1 VDQRRQGTASR
12 NDVME
17 TRRGIDMNLTLAA
30 ALGSL
35 LLWGLLLFGM
45 HNGSGP
51 VQLLYALG
59 VILLARR
66 ILVGAP
72 TFLS

>member
-1 VDQRRQGTASR
+1 
-12 NDVME
+12 
-17 TRRGIDMNLTLAA
+17 MNLTLAA

-66 ILVGAP
+66 ILAGAP